1 MGQAECQFVARYR
14 KSDMK
19 PQCLWDHLESVA
31 AMTSQF
37 AGKIGLEAVG
47 SLLGLTHDL
56 GKATREFE
64 EYLKYKSGLIDRLSI
79 QLHGAKLDHSTAGA
93 QALYEAFLQP
103 DGTTSLAADLLAI
116 TVASHHGFMDALTP
130 DGRDTLFQRL
140 SKGESETRKEQAL
153 SSLPPHIKERIRNL
167 VALDINRTLTDCLQ
181 RSVEGVYG
189 EDEAHFNIGLI
200 VRFLLSCL
208 IDADRIDAAD
218 SEQPEN
224 RHRRQ
229 LGQYTDW
236 DVLIASLE
244 DYISGFQMLTDMDTL
259 RTDVSNKC
267 LAMAKEKRGFFRL
280 TVPTGGGKTLASL
293 RFALHHAKKHELQRI
308 VYVIPYTSIIDQNAK
323 SIRGTLGIDPK
334 DTRIV
339 LEHHSNL
346 LPDQI
351 ADGEDAKEEAQD
363 EYNDYKLLA
372 ENWDSPIILTTMV
385 QFLETLYGAGTNS
398 CRRMHQLA
406 NSVIIFDEI
415 QTLPVNLV
423 HLFNLAAKFL
433 VNACNAS
440 VMLCTATQ
448 PILHEVNPKT
458 RALPFDSKR
467 EVRVTKEQRRQT
479 LDRVDLF
486 DVTRPQGWSQHEI
499 AELAVAECN
508 GEKSVLIIVNTK
520 QDARNIFRQLQAMAE
535 TPVYHLS
542 TNMCPAHRIET
553 LRIITELLDP
563 DQGKPFLLVSTQLIE
578 AGVDVDFDVVIRSLA
593 GIDSIVQAAGRC
605 NRHGRK
611 PFKGR
616 VLIVNSSDE
625 NLNKLPSISV
635 AQEAARRVLI
645 DFERDAK
652 NVFQRHLLSDSVLET
667 YFRYHF
673 HEEERRMS
681 YPVDSKSP
689 VGRSDTLVELLARN
703 RISIYAYGRN
713 PHNPKLSRFL
723 NQSFQTAARSFE
735 VIANSGQ
742 GVLVP
747 FDEGRELISDLCGV
761 FEPSKQYDVLRRAQ
775 RYSVN
780 CFSHELD
787 TLAKAGGL
795 HEVQEGSGI
804 FYVDGSHY
812 HPELGLT
819 LEKSNKMETQICQ
832 GG

>member
-37 AGKIGLEAVG
+37 GGKIGLEAAG

-56 GKATREFE
+56 GKATREFQ
-64 EYLKYKSGLIDRLSI
+64 EYLKYKSGLIDRLSL
-79 QLHGAKLDHSTAGA
+79 QLQGAKLDHSTAGA

-130 DGRDTLFQRL
+130 DGRDTLSQRL

-181 RSVEGVYG
+181 RSVEGVCG

-224 RHRRQ
+224 RQRRQ

-293 RFALHHAKKHELQRI
+293 RFALHHAKKHELERVI
-308 VYVIPYTSIIDQNAK
+308 YVIPYTSIIDQNAK
-323 SIRGTLGIDPK
+323 SIRRALGVDPR
-334 DTRIV
+334 DSRIV

-346 LPDQI
+346 LPDQNSKW
-351 ADGEDAKEEAQD
+351 EDAKEEA
-363 EYNDYKLLA
+363 EEEHNDYKLLA

-385 QFLETLYGAGTNS
+385 QFMETFYGAGTNS

-406 NSVIIFDEI
+406 SSVIIFDEI

-448 PILHEVNPKT
+448 PILHEVTPKT

-467 EVRVTKEQRRQT
+467 EVRVAKEQRRQT
-479 LDRVDLF
+479 LNRVDLF
-486 DVTRPQGWSQHEI
+486 DVTRPPGWSQREI

-520 QDARNIFRQLQAMAE
+520 QEARNIFRQLQAMAE

-542 TNMCPAHRIET
+542 TSMCPAHRIET

-593 GIDSIVQAAGRC
+593 GIDSIAQSAGRC

-652 NVFQRHLLSDSVLET
+652 NAFQRHLLSDSVLET

-703 RISIYAYGRN
+703 RKSIYAYGTS

-742 GVLVP
+742 GVIVP

-795 HEVQEGSGI
+795 HEVQESSGI

-812 HPELGLT
+812 HSELGLT
-819 LEKSNKMETQICQ
+819 LEKSNKMETQIC
-832 GG
+832 

>member
-1 MGQAECQFVARYR
+1 MVKRGVKYIMGQAECQFVARYR

-116 TVASHHGFMDALTP
+116 TVASQHGFMDALTP

-189 EDEAHFNIGLI
+189 EDEVHFNIGLI

-593 GIDSIVQAAGRC
+593 GIDSIAQAAGRC

-652 NVFQRHLLSDSVLET
+652 NAFQRHLLSDSVLET

-681 YPVDSKSP
+681 YPVDS
-689 VGRSDTLVELLARN
+689 
-703 RISIYAYGRN
+703 
-713 PHNPKLSRFL
+713 
-723 NQSFQTAARSFE
+723 
-735 VIANSGQ
+735 
-742 GVLVP
+742 
-747 FDEGRELISDLCGV
+747 
-761 FEPSKQYDVLRRAQ
+761 
-775 RYSVN
+775 
-780 CFSHELD
+780 
-787 TLAKAGGL
+787 
-795 HEVQEGSGI
+795 
-804 FYVDGSHY
+804 
-812 HPELGLT
+812 
-819 LEKSNKMETQICQ
+819 
-832 GG
+832 

>member
-593 GIDSIVQAAGRC
+593 GIDSIAQAAGRC

-795 HEVQEGSGI
+795 HEVQESSGI

-819 LEKSNKMETQICQ
+819 LEKSNKMETQIC
-832 GG
+832 